1 MRHYLFYGV
10 GALGMQQL
18 TIEQITVFTDQL
30 GKSVNE
36 WKHIDLPTGPVEAK
50 QYVRAGRLWIN
61 IRKPLALVIDGQ
73 RRSDVI
79 YSFFTLNTVTRE
91 IKET

>member
-18 TIEQITVFTDQL
+18 TIEQIAVFTDQL
-30 GKSVNE
+30 GKSINE
-36 WKHIDLPTGPVEAK
+36 WKHINLPTGLVEAK

-61 IRKPLALVIDGQ
+61 IRKPVALVIDG
-73 RRSDVI
+73 RRTGDII
-79 YSFFTLNTVTRE
+79 YHFFTLNTVTRE